1 MGEMIPASR
10 PDWHA
15 LDLTSPVTSDP
26 TPPAALELLA
36 YVEWFSRA
44 VCTAP
49 YANSAK
55 FFDGVTAGLG
65 TRRLSAVIPV
75 AVNKARFRST
85 RYGVGSTSQSA
96 TRAST
101 ATGGLGVYSDISSP
115 VSGTS
120 YYLTAEQQG
129 GDLAVVE
136 SGNDTSTTSGAES
149 YLTLP
154 EALAPSVIELEVQ
167 NSAGWSLHVPKEGQ
181 TLDLE
186 TL

>member
-1 MGEMIPASR
+1 MIPASR
-10 PDWHA
+10 PDFAA

-36 YVEWFSRA
+36 YTEWFSRA
-44 VCTAP
+44 VATAP

-55 FFDGVTAGLG
+55 MFDGLTAGLG
-65 TRRLSAVIPV
+65 TRRLSAIVPV
-75 AVNKARFRST
+75 GINKARYHST
-85 RYGVGSTSQSA
+85 RYGVGTSSQSA

-120 YYLTAEQQG
+120 YYLAAEQQG

-154 EALAPSVIELEVQ
+154 ESLAPQVIEVEVV
-167 NSAGWSLHVPKEGQ
+167 NSAGWSMHIPSEGQ
-181 TLDLE
+181 SLDLE